1 MDKEIIIKPSFIF
14 KDYFK
19 VNLFL
24 VLNKPFYYVILPLSF
39 LFLCFD
45 IYNMIQ
51 GSKSFIELFYFPDL
65 IFILLPIVV
74 LFSTFSI
81 TKTRLSNIKLKENI
95 FIKFNNEYIEDVGE
109 SFNMKYYWK
118 DIYKLVEKNDWF
130 LIYIDKKCAKVI
142 RKDDLKDNQY
152 NELKE
157 LFNSLNIKKSLK

>member
-1 MDKEIIIKPSFIF
+1 
-14 KDYFK
+14 
-19 VNLFL
+19 
-24 VLNKPFYYVILPLSF
+24 
-39 LFLCFD
+39 
-45 IYNMIQ
+45 MIQ